1 MDLKTI
7 ILSEI
12 REPWAIKKG
21 FDTWDQ
27 FNYEGDAEVYMETD
41 YFVHKEALDRLDK
54 VMRWASLNGWLLRE
68 LKDDPRPWFK
78 QYQSGE
84 NTWTTFV
91 TDAELYELFKSQSE

>member
-1 MDLKTI
+1 MELKEI

-27 FNYEGDAEVYMETD
+27 FNYEGDADAYMETD
-41 YFVHKEALDRLDK
+41 YFVHREALDRLDK
-54 VMRWASLNGWLLRE
+54 VMRWAMMNGWVINQLGPFYHPH
-68 LKDDPRPWFK
+68 DDRAA
-78 QYQSGE
+78 
-84 NTWTTFV
+84 